1 MKTPEIAD
9 RGNPYFALAGDTQT
23 KNTFTIASSS
33 VKFNYA
39 NGVFLACQQC
49 PAYCNRAS
57 QWSAFLYGQPGGR
70 ARRRQFLQRKVFS
83 MKKHLI
89 ILNPSAAKGTAIG
102 KKPEIDK
109 RLSDAGLDYTLIVSE
124 KPGAPV
130 ALAAQAREQGYD
142 VVVAVGGDGTVNE
155 VINGLMTAKMA
166 GQAIPAL
173 GVIPAGRG
181 NDFAASMGI
190 PPDMIHAVQTIA
202 SGQSRKIDIGHLTGG
217 DYPEG
222 KYFGNGIGIGFDTI
236 VGFEAAKLP
245 SFLSGTPG
253 YLIAAIKTMFL
264 YYKAHKFRVVL
275 DQETIEQPCLIVSIM
290 NGKRMGSS
298 FMMAPRSQP
307 DDGLFN
313 LMIIDQVS
321 RMGIIKLMGKI
332 MAGSQE
338 GQPFVKMPLSGTVE
352 ITALTG
358 SLPVHAD
365 GETICKAGDKLSVR
379 IFPQQIDL
387 IVGS

>member
-1 MKTPEIAD
+1 
-9 RGNPYFALAGDTQT
+9 
-23 KNTFTIASSS
+23 
-33 VKFNYA
+33 
-39 NGVFLACQQC
+39 
-49 PAYCNRAS
+49 
-57 QWSAFLYGQPGGR
+57 
-70 ARRRQFLQRKVFS
+70 

-89 ILNPSAAKGTAIG
+89 ILNPSAAKGAAM
-102 KKPEIDK
+102 KKKDEIEK
-109 RLSDAGLDYTLIVSE
+109 LFQQYGLDFTLVVSE

-130 ALAAQAREQGYD
+130 TLAEEAGDLAYD
-142 VVVAVGGDGTVNE
+142 VVIAAGGDGTANE
-155 VINGLMTAKMA
+155 VINGLMAARQA
-166 GQAIPAL
+166 GRKVPSM

-190 PPDMIHAVQTIA
+190 PGQIGDAVKAIA
-202 SGQSRKIDIGHLTGG
+202 DGKSKMIDIGQLKGG
-217 DYPEG
+217 NYPQG

-236 VGFEAAKLP
+236 VGFQAAKLP

-253 YLIAAIKTMFL
+253 YLIAAIKTIFL
-264 YYKAHKFRVVL
+264 YYKAHRMQIVL

-298 FMMAPRSQP
+298 FMMAPRSKP

-321 RMGIIKLMGKI
+321 RFGIIKLMAKVISGT
-332 MAGSQE
+332 QE
-338 GQPFVKMPLSGTVE
+338 GQPHVKMPLTGTLE

-365 GETICKAGDKLSVR
+365 GETICESGSTLSVR
-379 IFPQQIDL
+379 IFPEQIDL
-387 IVGS
+387 IVAG

>member
-1 MKTPEIAD
+1 
-9 RGNPYFALAGDTQT
+9 
-23 KNTFTIASSS
+23 
-33 VKFNYA
+33 
-39 NGVFLACQQC
+39 
-49 PAYCNRAS
+49 
-57 QWSAFLYGQPGGR
+57 
-70 ARRRQFLQRKVFS
+70 

-109 RLSDAGLDYTLIVSE
+109 LLREAGLAYTLIVSE

-130 ALAAQAREQGYD
+130 TLAAQAHEQGYD

-155 VINGLMTAKMA
+155 VINGLMTAKKA
-166 GQAIPAL
+166 GKSIPSL

-190 PPDMIHAVQTIA
+190 PPDMIHAVKAIA
-202 SGQSRKIDIGHLTGG
+202 VGKSRMIDIGLLTGG

-222 KYFGNGIGIGFDTI
+222 KYFGNGVGIGFDTI

-264 YYKAHKFRVVL
+264 YYKAHRFRVVL
-275 DQETIEQPCLIVSIM
+275 DQEIIEQPCLIVSIM
-290 NGKRMGSS
+290 NGKRMGTS

-307 DDGLFN
+307 DDGLLN

-332 MAGSQE
+332 MSGSQE

-379 IFPQQIDL
+379 IFPRQIDL
-387 IVGS
+387 IIGS

>member
-1 MKTPEIAD
+1 M
-9 RGNPYFALAGDTQT
+9 N
-23 KNTFTIASSS
+23 
-33 VKFNYA
+33 
-39 NGVFLACQQC
+39 
-49 PAYCNRAS
+49 
-57 QWSAFLYGQPGGR
+57 
-70 ARRRQFLQRKVFS
+70 
-83 MKKHLI
+83 KHLI

-109 RLSDAGLDYTLIVSE
+109 LLRDAGLDYTLIVSE

-155 VINGLMTAKMA
+155 VINGLMAAKMA

-253 YLIAAIKTMFL
+253 YFIAAIKTMFL
-264 YYKAHKFRVVL
+264 YYKAHRYRVVL
-275 DQETIEQPCLIVSIM
+275 DQAVIEQPCLIVSIM
-290 NGKRMGSS
+290 NGRRMGSS

-307 DDGLFN
+307 DDGLLN

-332 MAGSQE
+332 MSGSQE